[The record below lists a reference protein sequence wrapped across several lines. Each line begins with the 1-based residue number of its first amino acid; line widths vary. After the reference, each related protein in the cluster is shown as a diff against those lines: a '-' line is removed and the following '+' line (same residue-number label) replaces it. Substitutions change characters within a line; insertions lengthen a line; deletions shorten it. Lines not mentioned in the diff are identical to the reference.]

1 MRQVPK
7 TTRPAHVFAFV
18 AFLLPAGAGSAEPTA
33 PLLDGMGSHHHQV
46 TTKSALA
53 QRYFDQG
60 LVLAFGFNHKEA
72 ARSFRQAQVID
83 PDCGMCFWGEALVL
97 GPNINAGMD
106 PEDGPRAFAA
116 VRQAVA
122 LKYRLT
128 DSEAAY
134 IEALA
139 HRYAD
144 PAPGDR
150 SGLDHAYAEAMGNV
164 ARRFPDDADAASL
177 YAEALMDTMPW
188 DYWQKDGAPRPATRT
203 VLSTLESVLEDH
215 ADHPLANH
223 LYIHAVEKEDPQR
236 GIAAADRL
244 RGLVPGAGHLTHMPG
259 HIYIRVGRYEDAVI
273 ANEQAIAADD
283 AYIAQCHAQGLYP
296 LAYMP
301 HNHHF
306 LAAAAGF
313 IGRGAQALRAAR
325 HMQSQQDPELMREPG
340 YGTLQHYWAMPY
352 FVLARFGRW
361 DELLA
366 EPRPAEDLLY
376 PTGIWHYARG
386 LAWARN
392 DDRERARSS
401 LAALVVIADD
411 PDMDSTRI
419 WETHSMAQILAIARE
434 ILSGELAL
442 ASGEHEK
449 AIAHLEQAVRLEDD
463 LVYVEP
469 PDWYVPARHNL
480 GAALLTAGRAAD
492 AEAVYRRDLEVY
504 PGNGWSLRGLE
515 RALRAQGR
523 ELDAD
528 AVADRFQK
536 VWAQADIEIQGSR
549 L

>member
-1 MRQVPK
+1 
-7 TTRPAHVFAFV
+7 
-18 AFLLPAGAGSAEPTA
+18 
-33 PLLDGMGSHHHQV
+33 
-46 TTKSALA
+46 
-53 QRYFDQG
+53 
-60 LVLAFGFNHKEA
+60 
-72 ARSFRQAQVID
+72 
-83 PDCGMCFWGEALVL
+83 
-97 GPNINAGMD
+97 
-106 PEDGPRAFAA
+106 
-116 VRQAVA
+116 
-122 LKYRLT
+122 
-128 DSEAAY
+128 
-134 IEALA
+134 
-139 HRYAD
+139 
-144 PAPGDR
+144 
-150 SGLDHAYAEAMGNV
+150 
-164 ARRFPDDADAASL
+164 
-177 YAEALMDTMPW
+177 
-188 DYWQKDGAPRPATRT
+188 
-203 VLSTLESVLEDH
+203 
-215 ADHPLANH
+215 
-223 LYIHAVEKEDPQR
+223 
-236 GIAAADRL
+236 
-244 RGLVPGAGHLTHMPG
+244 
-259 HIYIRVGRYEDAVI
+259 
-273 ANEQAIAADD
+273 
-283 AYIAQCHAQGLYP
+283 
-296 LAYMP
+296 
-301 HNHHF
+301 
-306 LAAAAGF
+306 
-313 IGRGAQALRAAR
+313 
-325 HMQSQQDPELMREPG
+325 MQSQQDPELMREPG